1 MCEYITI
8 CRKCYAVYLEEF
20 NKKKKKKS
28 LPRSEL
34 GLDFRPLGLLWT
46 WFWVELVPAYT
57 ALQPHMENC
66 LYVNSLF
73 SGVETRAKRSHL
85 QEGKGLTFP
94 SLIPGLVS
102 GWVPGFQ
109 DKLVLD
115 LLGPLQE
122 GLLEGRSRSGALQ
135 FLLQQPSTWNIA
147 QFNSIR
153 MFMTYMEKKLNT
165 DSDRWWWVG
174 SNPPYRERVC
184 HTGVTADLQ
193 GLLGREGCDSRVST
207 MCTLSR
213 GHAAKSRCPNRRV

>member
-1 MCEYITI
+1 
-8 CRKCYAVYLEEF
+8 
-20 NKKKKKKS
+20 
-28 LPRSEL
+28 
-34 GLDFRPLGLLWT
+34 
-46 WFWVELVPAYT
+46 
-57 ALQPHMENC
+57 MENC

-94 SLIPGLVS
+94 LLLSGLVS

-109 DKLVLD
+109 DKLVLEF
-115 LLGPLQE
+115 LRPLQE

-135 FLLQQPSTWNIA
+135 LLLQQPSSWNTA
-147 QFNSIR
+147 HFNSIG
-153 MFMTYMEKKLNT
+153 MFMTYMEKNLNI

-193 GLLGREGCDSRVST
+193 GLPGREGCDSRVST